1 MNVTVEDLQK
11 IVADAAGK
19 AVAEKWE
26 EARSKAPERKY
37 AIGSGVPHR
46 GAKFG
51 KSKISA
57 KALDDMTVRER
68 GIMAARCVR
77 YLIMS
82 RYNVEHAIEIGKR
95 NGDTT
100 LVDVWEKALG
110 EEILS
115 AGGAL
120 LPPEFSS
127 AIIEE
132 LGAKAKVRA
141 MGATTVPMNTGSLSM
156 PFIDQ
161 SATAAY
167 TTEGANAT
175 SSQPTFGMLELSDKE
190 LVSLVPVGNRLLNNG
205 GDRVDNLLRGH
216 MVRVMRRKEDITF
229 IRSSGAAGEPTGM
242 LFWADSDNKFNST
255 GETVA
260 AVTDDLGNAVLKLE
274 DNDVDLDESPGWLI
288 SPTVKKGLMTAR
300 DSNGQLVFEPE
311 MKNGTIMGFPFE
323 VTSQIPSNL
332 GGSSDESEVY
342 FAAFDSLLIAENE
355 TIQVE
360 GFPGGAYHDGSAVQ
374 SGISRNETVLRA
386 IALHDFGAQQRGKEI
401 AVIEQVDWDIIT
413 AS

>member
-11 IVADAAGK
+11 MVADAAGK
-19 AVAEKWE
+19 AVAERWE
-26 EARSKAPERKY
+26 ESRAKGLERKY
-37 AIGSGVPHR
+37 GVGVPR
-46 GAKFG
+46 RSAPYG

-57 KALDDMTVRER
+57 KALEDMTVRER
-68 GIMAARCVR
+68 GIMAARCCR
-77 YLIMS
+77 YLILA
-82 RYNVEHAIEIGKR
+82 RYNIEHAIEIGKH

-100 LVDVWEKALG
+100 LVEVWEKALG
-110 EEILS
+110 EELLS

-132 LGAKAKVRA
+132 LGAKAVVRA

-167 TTEGANAT
+167 TVEGSNAT
-175 SSQPTFGMLELSDKE
+175 SSQPTFGMLDLSDKE
-190 LVSLVPVGNRLLNNG
+190 LVALVPVGNRLLNNG

-216 MVRVMRRKEDITF
+216 IVRVMRRKEDATF
-229 IRSSGAAGEPTGM
+229 IRSNGASGEPTGM
-242 LFWADSDNKFNST
+242 LFWADSGNKFNST

-260 AVTDDLGNAVLKLE
+260 LVTDDLGKAILKLE
-274 DNDVDLDESPGWLI
+274 DNDVDLDERPGWLI
-288 SPTVKKGLMTAR
+288 APTVKKGLITAR
-300 DSNGQLVFEPE
+300 DANSNLVFEPE
-311 MKNGTIMGFPFE
+311 MKDGNLMGFPFA
-323 VTSQIPSNL
+323 VTSQIPANL
-332 GGSSDESEVY
+332 GGSTDESEVY
-342 FAAFDSLLIAENE
+342 FAAFDSLIIAENE

-413 AS
+413 